1 MEVDTMGLF
10 QPTKSISTTELK
22 KKLKNPIQLI
32 DVRTPMEYRG
42 GHIKQAINIPLQRIV
57 SFKGKQSE
65 PVYVICQSGMR
76 SKQASKELKKM
87 GYDVMN
93 VRGGMN
99 QWFEPTVGGK

>member
-1 MEVDTMGLF
+1 MMLF
-10 QPTKSISTTELK
+10 QTTKTISTLELK
-22 KKLKNPIQLI
+22 EKLKDSIQLI
-32 DVRTPMEYRG
+32 DVRTPDEYRG
-42 GHIKQAINIPLQRIV
+42 GHIKQAVNLPLQRII
-57 SFKGKQSE
+57 SFKGKQDK

-87 GYDVMN
+87 GYDVIN